1 MQSGKSYDPP
11 GLGQDP
17 RRSSASREDPMT
29 VSVAKTARPPDG
41 AAAPNGG
48 TYDVVV
54 IGSGPGGYVAAVRAG
69 QLGLKTAIVEQ
80 DASLGGTCLHRGC
93 IPTKALLHAADLLS
107 EMQHAKDF
115 GLAVENPRVDMAA
128 LAAYRNRVV
137 LKNAKGVEFLMK

>member
-1 MQSGKSYDPP
+1 
-11 GLGQDP
+11 
-17 RRSSASREDPMT
+17 MT

-41 AAAPNGG
+41 APAPNGG

-80 DASLGGTCLHRGC
+80 DACLGGTCLHRGC

-115 GLAVENPRVDMAA
+115 GLRSRIRGSTWRRSPPTGIGWCSRTRRASSS
-128 LAAYRNRVV
+128 
-137 LKNAKGVEFLMK
+137 